1 VNDGLQIY
9 VIYFLIVFKMKKI
22 ILLFFTFCGIC
33 SCFSQEPAKVADTVN
48 KGTNILPLKTDS
60 LNKEKPT
67 LRIYPNPA
75 RNKAE
80 IEIKGFEPGYVK
92 VQFMNNAGKLLRE
105 EKRLVLS
112 GNELIVF
119 MFSEKPGLYFL
130 FVKQGKIILKNK
142 LVIQ

>member
-22 ILLFFTFCGIC
+22 ILLFFTFSGIC
-33 SCFSQEPAKVADTVN
+33 SCFSQEPLKVADTV
-48 KGTNILPLKTDS
+48 KGGTNILPLKTDS
-60 LNKEKPT
+60 AAKEKPT

-75 RNKAE
+75 KNKAE

-92 VQFMNNAGKLLRE
+92 IQLMTPSGKLLRE

-112 GNELIVF
+112 GNEAIVF

-130 FVKQGKIILKNK
+130 FLKQGKIMLKNK
-142 LVIQ
+142 LLIQ